1 MKIMPTLEGGLR
13 MDIEDPS
20 DWHLLIGIT
29 HDAVSCDKPLA
40 DRLGNLIT
48 EDEVADDWKEFVVP
62 DLDEGFSTALSD
74 VATAI
79 ASARLESGGGPGP
92 LWITREDGFS
102 WYSALNQARLALEEQ
117 YHFGPGEDVD
127 PAKLPLDRR
136 SPFLRSQFYCAIQS
150 LLLDH
155 VMG

>member
-1 MKIMPTLEGGLR
+1 MPTLEGGLR
-13 MDIEDPS
+13 MDIEDAS
-20 DWHLLIGIT
+20 DWHLLAGIV
-29 HDAVSCDKPLA
+29 HDAISCEEPLA

-48 EDEVADDWKEFVVP
+48 DADVTGDWKDFVVP
-62 DLDEGFSTALSD
+62 DLDEQFNHALRHITS
-74 VATAI
+74 VI
-79 ASARLESGGGPGP
+79 ASARHEADDGPGS
-92 LWITREDGFS
+92 LWITREDGHD

-117 YHFGPGEDVD
+117 FHFGPGVNID
-127 PAKLPLDRR
+127 PAQLPPDHR